1 MRRKTILSL
10 LSAVLILTGCA
21 SSPKPYIQQTVPP
34 LDSSLAADCKA
45 LPVPPDGDYDELT
58 GWMVEVIGMY
68 GECAGR
74 HMATVKAWEETE
86 KDKSSKKTVGKTVR
100 PPRV

>member
-21 SSPKPYIQQTVPP
+21 SSPKPSIQPTVPP

-45 LPVPPDGDYDELT
+45 LPTPPEGDYDELT
-58 GWMVEVIGMY
+58 GWMVDVIGMY
-68 GECAGR
+68 GECAAR
-74 HMATVKAWEETE
+74 HRATVGLWQEM
-86 KDKSSKKTVGKTVR
+86 
-100 PPRV
+100 